1 MRRAVVALS
10 MLLLCG
16 NGCAKV
22 VPSKQGS
29 VKSSAEREIRA
40 ALCDLDKR
48 DYASAQKRMER
59 LLQSDPKNIYAEKVL
74 LDSLAQ
80 QIKPGN
86 KSAENTP
93 LIKKAIEAYQQ
104 TINNPQFTSE
114 EKRQIDSYLLS
125 LYANLSEEE
134 LKGELLK
141 RASDSSRTPKDRS
154 QFYAVLSSYSS
165 VCAYEVTSSRKA
177 PSKTDIERA
186 KECAAQGLN
195 YANRATALDPK
206 NGWAWSY
213 KANLFNEASTLAKLN
228 DDRALEASYQRQ
240 YDEALKLA
248 EETRAMEEAETEK
261 EWARR
266 DEELKKNDSFN
277 LKHVEEVSKELVEY
291 KAEKLLDEAVKEA
304 FTSIEAGLPW
314 DVAPVPIPE
323 KAATSAT
330 PESGDEK
337 TKETELTDSRFSRK
351 GCFREADG
359 TAQVQEKRDWK
370 TFAPSGEDIVVDLP
384 DNVCARGSSYI
395 AASEGV
401 MYRTVSL
408 PRRPDTLNPFTVDAV
423 LNTTARTFM
432 GTFLSGPW
440 LSNGLGNSFELKLL
454 RKEDFNGQPRKVYAY
469 ALISCSQRKDG
480 MLIVQAS
487 KAHYYTI
494 DISGASESDAR
505 VQRFLKSLRFK

>member
-1 MRRAVVALS
+1 MRKAVVALS

-22 VPSKQGS
+22 VPSEQGS
-29 VKSSAEREIRA
+29 VKSFAEQEIRA
-40 ALCDLDKR
+40 ALCDMDKR

-59 LLQSDPKNIYAEKVL
+59 LLQSDPKNIYAEKIL

-80 QIKPGN
+80 QIKPGD

-93 LIKKAIEAYQQ
+93 LIKKAIEAYRQA
-104 TINNPQFTSE
+104 IKNPQFTSG
-114 EKRQIDSYLLS
+114 EKSRMDHQLVS
-125 LYANLSEEE
+125 LYGKISEDE
-134 LKGELLK
+134 LKNELQR
-141 RASDSSRTPKDRS
+141 RASDAGRAAKDRAEA
-154 QFYAVLSSYSS
+154 YVVLAGKSWDCSYRKTSTKTALEKSEIETVERCVAFGMEYTDRAIDLDAENENAWS
-165 VCAYEVTSSRKA
+165 VKA
-177 PSKTDIERA
+177 LLLSESA
-186 KECAAQGLN
+186 KLYGLKNDQAAKALCQRRSDE
-195 YANRATALDPK
+195 AQKRATELL
-206 NGWAWSY
+206 N
-213 KANLFNEASTLAKLN
+213 AK
-228 DDRALEASYQRQ
+228 R
-240 YDEALKLA
+240 
-248 EETRAMEEAETEK
+248 EAEDK
-261 EWARR
+261 EWARQ
-266 DEELKKNDSFN
+266 DEERKKNDSFN

-291 KAEKLLDEAVKEA
+291 KAETSLDEAVKFMPVE
-304 FTSIEAGLPW
+304 IELTTL
-314 DVAPVPIPE
+314 VAPVPIPQ
-323 KAATSAT
+323 
-330 PESGDEK
+330 EK
-337 TKETELTDSRFSRK
+337 TERTETSVSPPPEH

-401 MYRTVSL
+401 MYRMVSL

-423 LNTTARTFM
+423 LNTTARTYM

-440 LSNGLGNSFELKLL
+440 LGNGLGNSFELKLL

-469 ALISCSQRKDG
+469 GLISCSQRKDG

-494 DISGASESDAR
+494 DISGASEADAR
-505 VQRFLKSLRFK
+505 AQRFLKSLRFK